1 MRGKII
7 EKEKNLSSMM
17 EVDLIVEN
25 NICHQLGSG

>member
-7 EKEKNLSSMM
+7 EKEKNLSSMV
-17 EVDLIVEN
+17 EADLIVEN